1 MSPVVITPELMDA
14 AAAFVESVQRQ
25 HQRQMTRAAIDAAL
39 DAQYW
44 QQVDAGAVGASLPL
58 VADDGDDLD
67 DGDLSYDPDWV
78 PTLAPGRIWDEEWWT
93 S

>member
-14 AAAFVESVQRQ
+14 AAAFVESVQRLREQ
-25 HQRQMTRAAIDAAL
+25 SQKSRAEIDALLAE
-39 DAQYW
+39 QFW
-44 QQVDAGAVGASLPL
+44 TQVDAGAVGASLPL
-58 VADDGDDLD
+58 IADEDGED

-78 PTLAPGRIWDEEWWT
+78 PTLAPGRVWDEEWWT